1 MGSLEAIGK
10 SSDSLHL
17 LFLFSHKVFY
27 SIGKTLIPSG

>member
-27 SIGKTLIPSG
+27 IGKTLIPSS